1 MNNSNESSKK
11 DNSKI
16 PWAAMVALGMGMLVY
31 GVAESF
37 GPVVAILQ
45 IIPSNLAFLGYSLP
59 FIAGGIGAFMA
70 GILADYTGRRTS
82 S

>member
-1 MNNSNESSKK
+1 MNLLKRIIVK
-11 DNSKI
+11 YHGQ
-16 PWAAMVALGMGMLVY
+16 PWLPLGMGMLVY

-59 FIAGGIGAFMA
+59 FIAGGIGAFMPVYWL
-70 GILADYTGRRTS
+70 IIQEEEHLS
-82 S
+82 